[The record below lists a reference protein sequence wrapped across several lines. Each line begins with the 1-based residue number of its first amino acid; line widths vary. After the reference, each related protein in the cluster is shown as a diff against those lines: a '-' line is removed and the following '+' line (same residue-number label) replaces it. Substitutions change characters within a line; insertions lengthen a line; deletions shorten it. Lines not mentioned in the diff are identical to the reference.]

1 MLLDNIAS
9 MYPTS
14 KTHKLG
20 LSINGNIDT
29 IYFELELCRTMMA
42 FKVLCRIS
50 GVVSNGVFPDNA
62 MVLEM
67 FGN

>member
-1 MLLDNIAS
+1 MLLDNIAF

-20 LSINGNIDT
+20 LSMNGNIDT
-29 IYFELELCRTMMA
+29 VYFELELCRTMMA

-50 GVVSNGVFPDNA
+50 VVVSNGVFPDNA